1 MRYDT
6 DFSIYRRFTLS
17 DLELIGWLLFCGCL
31 IATGLGFFDLSISK
45 ITHKPVFSSIP
56 ILEMVIP
63 QSWVGFFF
71 SILLTIVGFS
81 ILLYVKQ
88 IKNILRRL
96 H

>member
-6 DFSIYRRFTLS
+6 DFPIYRKFTLN
-17 DLELIGWLLFCGCL
+17 DLEFIGQLLFCGCL
-31 IATGLGFFDLSISK
+31 IAAGLGFFDMAISK

-56 ILEMVIP
+56 ILEVVIP
-63 QSWVGFFF
+63 QSWGGFFF
-71 SILLTIVGFS
+71 SILLVIVGFS

-88 IKNILRRL
+88 MKTILRRL